1 MVFSEL
7 HHIPSGLYSILEIP
21 FLEEFSSD
29 FRVYLRCT
37 PCCRGRDQNRTMLF
51 ARASTKDVGK
61 MRVADLLRV
70 GNSEVEL
77 REVAPLHPLL
87 PGREPSLNI
96 AARCPAAR
104 SRKASE
110 LPFREARNSLWF
122 RLGHPVELRGVE
134 PRSRQAANMLS
145 TRLASRSVVGSTLA

>member
-1 MVFSEL
+1 
-7 HHIPSGLYSILEIP
+7 
-21 FLEEFSSD
+21 
-29 FRVYLRCT
+29 
-37 PCCRGRDQNRTMLF
+37 MLF

-145 TRLASRSVVGSTLA
+145 TRLASRSVVGKMLDIKINIDILILYKVCLEIATIRHKFSQKYII